1 MERTISVC
9 LKKTLSMLTNIL
21 QNASL
26 DHIMINKKIKNNLKA
41 LTLVDVGNHQ
51 DECFKFFLK
60 QC

>member
-1 MERTISVC
+1 
-9 LKKTLSMLTNIL
+9 MLTNIL